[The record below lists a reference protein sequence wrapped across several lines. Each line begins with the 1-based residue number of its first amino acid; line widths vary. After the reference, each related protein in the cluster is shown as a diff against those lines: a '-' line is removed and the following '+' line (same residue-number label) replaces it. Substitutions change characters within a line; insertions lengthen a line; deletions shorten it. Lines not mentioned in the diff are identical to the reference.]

1 MTTLSITRNTLETI
15 RARAEVYN
23 KSFVSI
29 RAISKIYGV
38 ILLAQLTAFVEVARR
53 QSVSRAAEALFL
65 TQPAL
70 TARIKGLEREL
81 GSELFTRTSRGM
93 KLTEAGEA
101 FLPYAVRALD
111 TLLDG
116 RMQVNALERGGAGR
130 LVVGAAPAVSTY
142 VLPAL
147 LKRFS
152 HAYPRMSVSVR
163 TGHSEEIL
171 DLVLREQVMLG
182 LVRALK
188 HQDITSIPL
197 YEDRLIL
204 VAEPGHPFAKAGRI
218 RMEQIAGEQLILF
231 DRTSSYHDLT
241 SALFR
246 TAGVSPAG
254 RMELDNIDA
263 AKKMVE
269 QGFGVALL
277 PHTSVADELEA
288 GTLTEVDVVDAAP
301 VRRQIVAI
309 TRRDAGAPTG
319 PVKSFLATFDE
330 IRGEL
335 TELPAPSAEAPRRG
349 RARPARSK
357 APVRARRR

>member
-1 MTTLSITRNTLETI
+1 MM
-15 RARAEVYN
+15 
-23 KSFVSI
+23 
-29 RAISKIYGV
+29 
-38 ILLAQLTAFVEVARR
+38 LAQLTAFVEVARE
-53 QSVSRAAEALFL
+53 QNLSRAAEGLFL

-81 GSELFTRTSRGM
+81 GCSLFIRTSRGM
-93 KLTEAGEA
+93 RLTEAGEA

-111 TLLDG
+111 TLVDG

-130 LVVGAAPAVSTY
+130 LVLGAAPAVSTY

-152 HAYPRMSVSVR
+152 QAYPRMSVSVR

-171 DLVLREQVMLG
+171 ELVLREQVMLG
-182 LVRALK
+182 LVRGLK
-188 HQDITSIPL
+188 HPDITSIPL

-204 VAEPGHPFAKAGRI
+204 VAEPAHPFAAAGRI
-218 RMEQIAGEQLILF
+218 RMEQIASEQLILF

-277 PHTSVADELEA
+277 PHTSVVDELAA
-288 GTLTEVDVVDAAP
+288 GTLAEVKVVDADP

-309 TRRDAGAPTG
+309 TRRDAGLPAG
-319 PVKSFLATFDE
+319 PVKLFLATFEELGDV
-330 IRGEL
+330 L
-335 TELPAPSAEAPRRG
+335 TER
-349 RARPARSK
+349 RARPAAKPRRGKAPAGRSK
-357 APVRARRR
+357 APARARRR